1 MGAIELLSPARD
13 LAVGKAA
20 IDNGA
25 DAVYIGAPA
34 FGARRA
40 AANSLRDIAE
50 LVEYAHR
57 YYCRVFI
64 TFNTILYD
72 NELPE
77 AERLLRELYRIGV
90 DALIVQ
96 DMGIL
101 RMDLPPFCL
110 HASTQMHNYDMER
123 IRFLDRLGFQRIVLA
138 RELSLEQIRDIR
150 REVKAELEVFVH
162 GALCVSLSGQC
173 YLSQHLFGRSA
184 NRGEC
189 AQPCRMKW
197 SVRDADGKV
206 LVDDR
211 YILSLK
217 DLNLSAH
224 LNDLVQAGVDSFKIE
239 GRLKDA
245 GYVAN
250 VTNYYAEL
258 LNGLSGVERVS
269 SGRAITI
276 FLSDPERSFNRGS
289 SSYFFAGR
297 QPGLVNPDTPKSMG
311 KPIGTALQA
320 KGNRLRVEAAE
331 PLHNG
336 DGLCYFLRGELRGIR
351 VNNVQDGWLVC
362 NETLDIQPGTRLF
375 RNYDHDF
382 VRQLEKGKSLRK
394 IGIRM
399 EASAEGGH
407 LRLDV
412 QDEDGNRAQVISGDA
427 FPPAGNPSQR
437 ERLCAQLMKCGDTP
451 YLCSGVD
458 YREGETLFVP
468 AAAANALRRKLLE
481 ELDRVRAA
489 NRPVLSPMVENPG
502 IPYPLPVDWRLNVS
516 NRKAA
521 DFYRDH
527 GVASPVPAF
536 ELKPAPG
543 VHELMRTRYC
553 ILYELGRCRR
563 DHKNADIRFPLY
575 LCNAKH
581 AFPLGFDCKECFM
594 CILDKE

>member
-1 MGAIELLSPARD
+1 
-13 LAVGKAA
+13 
-20 IDNGA
+20 
-25 DAVYIGAPA
+25 
-34 FGARRA
+34 
-40 AANSLRDIAE
+40 
-50 LVEYAHR
+50 
-57 YYCRVFI
+57 
-64 TFNTILYD
+64 
-72 NELPE
+72 
-77 AERLLRELYRIGV
+77 
-90 DALIVQ
+90 
-96 DMGIL
+96 
-101 RMDLPPFCL
+101 
-110 HASTQMHNYDMER
+110 
-123 IRFLDRLGFQRIVLA
+123 
-138 RELSLEQIRDIR
+138 
-150 REVKAELEVFVH
+150 
-162 GALCVSLSGQC
+162 
-173 YLSQHLFGRSA
+173 
-184 NRGEC
+184 
-189 AQPCRMKW
+189 MKW

-258 LNGLSGVERVS
+258 LNGLPGVERVS

-399 EASAEGGH
+399 
-407 LRLDV
+407 
-412 QDEDGNRAQVISGDA
+412 
-427 FPPAGNPSQR
+427 
-437 ERLCAQLMKCGDTP
+437 
-451 YLCSGVD
+451 
-458 YREGETLFVP
+458 
-468 AAAANALRRKLLE
+468 
-481 ELDRVRAA
+481 
-489 NRPVLSPMVENPG
+489 
-502 IPYPLPVDWRLNVS
+502 
-516 NRKAA
+516 
-521 DFYRDH
+521 
-527 GVASPVPAF
+527 
-536 ELKPAPG
+536 
-543 VHELMRTRYC
+543 
-553 ILYELGRCRR
+553 
-563 DHKNADIRFPLY
+563 
-575 LCNAKH
+575 
-581 AFPLGFDCKECFM
+581 
-594 CILDKE
+594 